1 MARPRC
7 LCQDRPMAFVL
18 RVIVNGVAIW
28 LTTLILRPGFD
39 VVTDDQGGGSTG
51 RRLLAFLVIGLIFG
65 LVNAIIKP
73 LVKVLSLPLY
83 ILTLGLFTLV
93 INALMLMLT
102 GWITSHTSW
111 GLHIDGFGTA
121 VIAALIVSV
130 LSFVLSMLIGRRDRH
145 SH

>member
-1 MARPRC
+1 
-7 LCQDRPMAFVL
+7 MAFVL
-18 RVIVNGVAIW
+18 RVIINGVAIW

-39 VVTDDQGGGSTG
+39 VVTSETSGDTTWK
-51 RRLLAFLVIGLIFG
+51 RVVAFLVVGLIFG
-65 LVNAIIKP
+65 VINAVIKP

-102 GWITSHTSW
+102 AWITNHTRW
-111 GLHIDGFGTA
+111 GLHIDNFGTA

-130 LSFVLSMLIGRRDRH
+130 LSFVFSVLVGRRDRH
-145 SH
+145 H

>member
-1 MARPRC
+1 
-7 LCQDRPMAFVL
+7 MAFLL

-39 VVTDDQGGGSTG
+39 VVTSDQQDSTWK
-51 RRLLAFLVIGLIFG
+51 RVLAFLVVGLIFG
-65 LVNAIIKP
+65 LVNAVIKP

-102 GWITSHTSW
+102 GWISEHTSW
-111 GLHIDGFGTA
+111 GLHIDNFGTA

-130 LSFVLSMLIGRRDRH
+130 LSFLLSVLIGRRDRH